1 MADEDKWQ
9 QSVTVP
15 SWNGDPTEWERYRDE
30 ARVYCL
36 STKVTVEYS
45 LAARLVQRLRGA
57 ARRVG
62 LQMTDV
68 ELSADA
74 GLIGL
79 DGQEIPPGR
88 EHALAGVTRLTAR
101 LESLAPAI
109 ATRRG
114 GYMKS
119 FFSQHEYRRRIGE
132 RMPAWIVRWE
142 EGLEK
147 LRRG

>member
-1 MADEDKWQ
+1 M
-9 QSVTVP
+9 
-15 SWNGDPTEWERYRDE
+15 
-30 ARVYCL
+30 
-36 STKVTVEYS
+36 
-45 LAARLVQRLRGA
+45 AARLVQRLRGA

-62 LQMTDV
+62 LQMTDA

-74 GLIGL
+74 GLIGV
-79 DGQEIPPGR
+79 DGQEMPPGR
-88 EHALAGVTRLTAR
+88 EQALAGVTRLMAR

-132 RMPAWIVRWE
+132 RIPAWIVRWE

-147 LRRG
+147 LRRDQIDIDASETSPAGGSWKWMPTWQRSA